1 MALSYF
7 DAISSTVVATFEGLV
22 QAQMDLGK
30 VPLSSGQ
37 YVVTGVTTY
46 WAHMVSASD
55 TLRG

>member
-7 DAISSTVVATFEGLV
+7 DVVSSTVLATFEAAV

-37 YVVTGVTTY
+37 FVVTGVTTY
-46 WAHMVSASD
+46 WAHMTSGSD